1 MAQAAV
7 SRIVPVK
14 EILDKYKKSDI
25 SDIIMMVSRK

>member
-25 SDIIMMVSRK
+25 SMMVSRK

>member
-14 EILDKYKKSDI
+14 EILDKKYKK

>member
-14 EILDKYKKSDI
+14 EIFDKYKK